1 MKKEIIIAIL
11 VGSLVGLVIT
21 YGMYRASQAV
31 KRAVSNTTT
40 IDASTNPLDMAS
52 PNPDHLTQKDGL
64 NITEPLDNLLS
75 SDASIHVSGKT
86 YPNSAIEVLT
96 TDGEIVGMSDA
107 TGTFSLAVPLSAG
120 ANILIIRSQDNVHP
134 GQEETRSVVYST
146 ADLSVSASSP
156 DATSTPSATPKA
168 KKAGGTPTP

>member
-40 IDASTNPLDMAS
+40 IDASTNPLDTAS
-52 PNPDHLTQKDGL
+52 PDPEHPTQKDGL
-64 NITEPLDNLLS
+64 NVTEPADNLLS
-75 SDASIHVSGKT
+75 ADTTIHVSGKT

-96 TDGEIVGMSDA
+96 TAGEIVGMSDA
-107 TGTFSLAVPLSAG
+107 TGTFSLAISLNPG
-120 ANILIIRSQDNVHP
+120 ANILIIRSQDNIHP
-134 GQEETRSVVYST
+134 QQELTRSVIYST
-146 ADLSVSASSP
+146 ADLSASSAP
-156 DATSTPSATPKA
+156 DATSTPSASPKA